1 MGFKIDVWW
10 LKWKWYFL
18 RQDDIFFDDAWD
30 NPFELMTEIDFDS
43 DN

>member
-1 MGFKIDVWW
+1 MCGDWSENDTFWDRMT
-10 LKWKWYFL
+10 F
-18 RQDDIFFDDAWD
+18 FFDDAWD